1 MKMKTIS
8 EKGAH
13 ARAVAFENLPGSVLD
28 ALGAYSDAHKDARG
42 FRPRRRYHWLAV
54 MLDVPAFLAAVRA
67 EVADLE
73 AEMRANALRAR
84 EERALRKLAERR
96 ERDALRAKLA
106 ALGLSRVERFDALA
120 L

>member
-1 MKMKTIS
+1 MNIS

-13 ARAVAFENLPGSVLD
+13 ARAVAFEALPESVLD
-28 ALGAYSDAHKDARG
+28 ALGALSDAHKDARG
-42 FRPRRRYHWLAV
+42 FRPRRSYNWLLV
-54 MLDVPAFLAAVRA
+54 TSNVPAFLASVDA
-67 EVADLE
+67 ETRELE

-120 L
+120 R